1 MRSTAGDP
9 SASSGLVC
17 RGYKTERKSGSR
29 FFCSSRRVGGTDAS
43 RPGILVFTDANTTF
57 KVDALKRLVAPF
69 SDPMVGGVCGRLVFE
84 STGDTRT
91 QENVYWEREARWKQL
106 EGDVDSCLGAN
117 GAIYAIRS
125 PLFWR
130 DLPDNTI
137 VDDFVIGMKV
147 REQGYRMVF
156 EPEAKAVEEL
166 PAEVRDE
173 WRRRTRIGA
182 GVYQSLGMCR
192 RCLLPRYG
200 WFAWMFWSHKV
211 VRWFTPHLLLV
222 VATASVLIPLYAV
235 EASRW
240 DRAPFA
246 VGAAF
251 VAVGAAGRLWRGSR
265 RGGVVSIFRAVDY
278 FITIE
283 SAMFVGFVRYCRGN
297 LKGMWERTERGREGD
312 A

>member
-1 MRSTAGDP
+1 MAREAAGE
-9 SASSGLVC
+9 AEG
-17 RGYKTERKSGSR
+17 
-29 FFCSSRRVGGTDAS
+29 CSSRRVGGTDVHGETHKEQELHCSSRRVGGTEAS
-43 RPGILVFTDANTTF
+43 GPPDILVFTDANTTF
-57 KVDALKRLVAPF
+57 KADALKRLATPF

-91 QENVYWEREARWKQL
+91 QENVYWEREARLKQL

-117 GAIYAIRS
+117 GAIYAIRA

-156 EPEAKAVEEL
+156 DPEAKAVEEL
-166 PAEVRDE
+166 PAGVRDE

-192 RCLLPRYG
+192 RCLSPRYG

-211 VRWFTPHLLLV
+211 VRWCTPHLLLV
-222 VATASVLIPLYAV
+222 VGMASVLIPLYAV
-235 EASRW
+235 DASHW
-240 DRAPFA
+240 DRMPFA

-251 VAVGAAGRLWRGSR
+251 VAAGVAGRLLRGSR
-265 RGGVVSIFRAVDY
+265 RAGVVAIFRAVDY

-283 SAMFVGFVRYCRGN
+283 SAMLVGFMRYCRGN
-297 LKGMWERTERGREGD
+297 LKGMWERTERG
-312 A
+312 